1 VLHRHFNFI
10 MITLKRLR
18 NNLIRNMKYKNL
30 KIVKLHQIVKLNS

>member
-1 VLHRHFNFI
+1 

-30 KIVKLHQIVKLNS
+30 KIVKLHQIVKLNF